1 MSDDLV
7 KRLRDTP
14 NWKREEYG
22 DYKSAIVHYDRAPF
36 EAADRI
42 EELEAKLAKAVGA
55 LDLIATHR
63 KKCHEYDDDVGH
75 ERREFDVEDVII
87 MENAARAAV
96 AELKGQDDEV

>member
-1 MSDDLV
+1 
-7 KRLRDTP
+7 
-14 NWKREEYG
+14 
-22 DYKSAIVHYDRAPF
+22 
-36 EAADRI
+36 
-42 EELEAKLAKAVGA
+42 